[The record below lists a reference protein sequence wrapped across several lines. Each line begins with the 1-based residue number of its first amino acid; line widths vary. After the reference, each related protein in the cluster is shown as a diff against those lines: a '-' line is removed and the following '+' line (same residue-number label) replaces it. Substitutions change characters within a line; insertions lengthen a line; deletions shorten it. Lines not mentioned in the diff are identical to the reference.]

1 LYLQEIL
8 KYPVEI
14 KTMET
19 QDFNKGINV
28 SVYKLSAAKQLE
40 ENARR
45 LLEHYQK
52 VQEQRNKKKE
62 VQKQEFTSF
71 ICDWQ

>member
-1 LYLQEIL
+1 M

-14 KTMET
+14 MAMSN
-19 QDFNKGINV
+19 QDLNRGINV

-40 ENARR
+40 ENAKR

-52 VQEQRNKKKE
+52 VQDQRNKKKE
-62 VQKQEFTSF
+62 VQKQEITSF
-71 ICDWQ
+71 VCDWQ

>member
-1 LYLQEIL
+1 M
-8 KYPVEI
+8 K
-14 KTMET
+14 T
-19 QDFNKGINV
+19 QDLNTGINV

-40 ENARR
+40 ENSKR
-45 LLEHYQK
+45 LLENSQK

-62 VQKQEFTSF
+62 VQKQEITSF

>member
-1 LYLQEIL
+1 MEIL

-14 KTMET
+14 MAMSN
-19 QDFNKGINV
+19 QDLNRGINV

-40 ENARR
+40 ENAKR

-52 VQEQRNKKKE
+52 VQDQRNKKKE
-62 VQKQEFTSF
+62 VQKQEITSF
-71 ICDWQ
+71 VCDWQ